1 MKNIIIHRST
11 NQDKEMKKTIII
23 IKKNQQNARYKVFGT
38 VCIKEGEVLVWHLG
52 ASLGFPNLSS
62 MSGDHG

>member
-11 NQDKEMKKTIII
+11 NQDKEMKKIII

-38 VCIKEGEVLVWHLG
+38 VRIKEGEVLVWHLG
-52 ASLGFPNLSS
+52 ASLGFPNLSP